1 MKCNL
6 GKRQIIFQ
14 LLFFSFLFSG
24 IALAQLESKPT
35 PRSEVATPSKFEF
48 LTVNGQAV
56 ANAIEPCERSLAE
69 CGDERI
75 GLFGY
80 EGLGGPDSDNPKTET
95 FIFRS
100 GKKTI
105 GIFLLTVMNNEDDS
119 VGGERIRIVFEK
131 KATGGITSK
140 RDDSLN
146 VCGEQTQKL
155 GRRISVRRIVIFL

>member
-1 MKCNL
+1 MLCLTVRAYFPRKARITKAKNMKCNL

-131 KATGGITSK
+131 RQQVALRPSGTT
-140 RDDSLN
+140 
-146 VCGEQTQKL
+146 V
-155 GRRISVRRIVIFL
+155 